1 MNQKQNCA
9 VLIPI
14 YKSQLDEDE
23 LFSVKTSLSN
33 LQGHDI
39 YWVAP
44 EGLDLSYYNRNF
56 GVITPYF
63 FDPEYFNNIAGYN
76 KLLTSTFFYETFIN
90 YEFCLICQPD
100 AIVLKPEL
108 NEWLEKPYDY
118 IGAPWPSGYSLKIKT
133 KKIPIPEGIT
143 CTTFVG
149 NGGLSLRRIK
159 ACIDLLDEFD
169 DVTSIWGT
177 QGHAEDLYFSFMG
190 QISKSFQMP
199 NIMTAALFSHDI
211 DPIHLF
217 KLTGNKIPMAV
228 HAWSKYERS
237 HWTSIFCALNFQA
250 PELSPSPSIS
260 ISRN

>member
-143 CTTFVG
+143 CTAFVG
-149 NGGLSLRRIK
+149 NGGLSLRRVK
-159 ACIDLLDEFD
+159 ACIELLNEFED
-169 DVTSIWGT
+169 IAELWGA
-177 QGHAEDLYFSFMG
+177 QGHAEDLFFAFLSTLSKKFS
-190 QISKSFQMP
+190 MP
-199 NIMTAALFSHDI
+199 NLMISAHFSHDI
-211 DPIHLF
+211 DPAHLSQLIDNAEPF
-217 KLTGNKIPMAV
+217 GV
-228 HAWSKYERS
+228 HAWAKYD
-237 HWTSIFCALNFQA
+237 
-250 PELSPSPSIS
+250 
-260 ISRN
+260 RNYWENKAYWPTKG